1 MEHTE
6 SLIRDLERL
15 RKLGVRFSIDD
26 FGTGYSSFRYIKSF
40 PVDSLKIDQSF
51 ISNMD
56 HNASDVAIVQAII
69 GLAKNLNLAV
79 IAEGVETE
87 AQRAWLASEGC
98 DEVQGYF
105 FSRPIPADEFMELL
119 ASDNRIARRA

>member
-1 MEHTE
+1 M
-6 SLIRDLERL
+6 
-15 RKLGVRFSIDD
+15 
-26 FGTGYSSFRYIKSF
+26 
-40 PVDSLKIDQSF
+40 DSLKIDQSF

-69 GLAKNLNLAV
+69 GLAKNLNLSV

-105 FSRPIPADEFMELL
+105 FSRPVPADDFVKLL
-119 ASDNRIARRA
+119 KSQNLIARSA